1 MGTAIDTIS
10 GFVTAPGATLTGWTP
25 GLGDTLQIRN
35 SNPAKRT
42 LLLEIWAHN
51 QSAGTLRVRS
61 PKLHDNV
68 QGIRANVVPAQVDFW
83 LPFPIS
89 QLLYPQDIL
98 IAEQSGSAT
107 AGQIESG
114 GMLVY
119 YEDLPGVAGR
129 FIDGPG
135 LQKRGVNVVNVELA
149 LTPGALGG
157 YSGQLA
163 LNAQFDLLQANT
175 DYAVVGYVVSARCAT
190 VAVRGPDTGN
200 LRCSGPGEPGK
211 KDQTCE
217 WFWKLSQWT
226 GIPLCPIINSANK
239 GGTFTDCVQNQAATA
254 VTVNWIMVQLAPG
267 T

>member
-1 MGTAIDTIS
+1 MGTALDTIS
-10 GFVTAPGATLTGWTP
+10 GYVTAPGATLTAWTP

-42 LLLEIWAHN
+42 LLMEIWAYN
-51 QSAGTLRVRS
+51 QAAGTLRVRS

-68 QGIRANVVPAQVDFW
+68 QGIRANVVASQTDFW
-83 LPFPIS
+83 LPFQIS

-98 IAEQSGSAT
+98 IVEQSGSAT
-107 AGQIESG
+107 GGNIESG
-114 GMLVY
+114 GLMIY

-129 FIDGPG
+129 FIDPPG
-135 LQKRGVNVVNVELA
+135 LQKRGVNIVNVELA
-149 LTPGALGG
+149 LTPGAAGG

-175 DYAVVGYVVSARCAT
+175 DYAVVGYVVSARCT
-190 VAVRGPDTGN
+190 SVCLRGPDTGN
-200 LRCSGPGEPGK
+200 LRCSGPGEPAK

-239 GGTFTDCVQNQAATA
+239 AGTFTDCVQNQAATA

-267 T
+267 S